1 VLWGTSLASVKKHES
16 TARAESL
23 RGLSKYRDV
32 AGSCNALGRYVNLA
46 AAEKYSRSYRIER
59 EKTVSRWSRKFDH
72 PIVLDDKTLLT
83 LRDAANHI
91 LALPERQFAREHW
104 QTALRELSISAEC
117 GGSGKLA
124 RIAVVTA
131 LNTDGQYRRKPA
143 TRHRIR

>member
-1 VLWGTSLASVKKHES
+1 
-16 TARAESL
+16 
-23 RGLSKYRDV
+23 
-32 AGSCNALGRYVNLA
+32 VNLA
-46 AAEKYSRSYRIER
+46 AAETYSRSYRTER
-59 EKTVSRWSRKFDH
+59 ERTVSRWSRKFDH

-91 LALPERQFAREHW
+91 LALPEKQFAREHW